1 MRSIQVEDVAS
12 TEWGG
17 AVALEPR
24 FAPMIERLERLAA
37 DSPRAHGYRVL
48 AAGMLGYAV
57 LAGILLLFLGLV
69 IGIVVFLVLH
79 PGAAGGGIKLLIPI
93 GTVALSLILALRV
106 EWPQPDGIA
115 IGEAE
120 APSLHRSVDALRA
133 ATKGPRI
140 HEVRITGE
148 MNAAIAQYPRLLLLP
163 SRNILFLGLP
173 LLQAL
178 APKEVEAVIAHEM
191 GHFAGAHGRTAS
203 FIYHIRMRWSQLGER
218 FSRGIVAGGLRRFFR
233 WYGPWFAAYSFVLVR
248 RQEYEADALAA
259 RIVGSATM
267 GNALIRIAY
276 QSARWHEGWSIIWTQ
291 AVERPDPPSSP
302 YRLLGE
308 VASAEPDET
317 ASEVLARALTRRR
330 DLDDTHPSLSQRL
343 AALDVVPELP
353 PPYTEPAAAVLLGPA
368 LTTIVDRL
376 DAEWHNTADESW
388 AEEFG
393 GRQELRA
400 ERQALEDR
408 AGAEDLD
415 YEGQHRLAQLVEVID
430 GPQHGAD
437 AFATVLERFPDAH
450 GSRFRHGDALLDA
463 GDEAGVASLLE
474 AARGEQVLL
483 TAALERIV
491 RYGYATGRE
500 QLIETF
506 EPQLDAAIAAE
517 QEARRRSSTIDE
529 STALRALKAEKQEE
543 LIQLTADVA
552 GVKWLLAGVRDLE
565 NGPQII
571 FVFATQR
578 KFTGTEVLDALI
590 DAMLPAGDL
599 IGIQHCNKRR
609 WLTKRLRHFT
619 TGVIRA

>member
-1 MRSIQVEDVAS
+1 
-12 TEWGG
+12 
-17 AVALEPR
+17 
-24 FAPMIERLERLAA
+24 
-37 DSPRAHGYRVL
+37 
-48 AAGMLGYAV
+48 
-57 LAGILLLFLGLV
+57 
-69 IGIVVFLVLH
+69 
-79 PGAAGGGIKLLIPI
+79 
-93 GTVALSLILALRV
+93 LSLVLALRV
-106 EWPQPDGIA
+106 EWPRPDGIV
-115 IGEAE
+115 IDEAE
-120 APSLHRSVDALRA
+120 APGLHQSVDALRS

-148 MNAAIAQYPRLLLLP
+148 MNAAIAQYPRLLFLP

-178 APKEVEAVIAHEM
+178 APEEVEAVIAHEM

-233 WYGPWFAAYSFVLVR
+233 WYGPWFAAYSFVLAR

-276 QSARWHEGWSIIWTQ
+276 QSARWHEGWSLIWTQ

-308 VASAEPDET
+308 VAFAAPDET
-317 ASEVLARALTRRR
+317 ASEVLARSLTRQRN
-330 DLDDTHPSLSQRL
+330 LDDTHPSLSQRL
-343 AALDVVPELP
+343 AALDVVPQLP
-353 PPYTEPAAAVLLGPA
+353 PPFEEPAAAVLLGTA

-393 GRQELRA
+393 GRQSLQA

-408 AGAEDLD
+408 AGVEGLD

-430 GPQHGAD
+430 GPQQGAD
-437 AFATVLERFPDAH
+437 AFATVLERFPDAY

-474 AARGEQVLL
+474 AARGEPGLL

-506 EPQLDAAIAAE
+506 ESQLDTAIAAE
-517 QEARRRSSTIDE
+517 QEARRTSSAIDE
-529 STALRALKAEKQEE
+529 STVLRALEAEKQEE
-543 LIQLTADVA
+543 LIQLTASVA
-552 GVKWLLAGVRDLE
+552 GVKWLLAGMRDLP
-565 NGPQII
+565 NGQQIV

-578 KFTGTEVLDALI
+578 SSTGTEVLDALI

-619 TGVIRA
+619 TCVIRA